1 MQGRRTPL
9 AADERDTSPSGI
21 KEEYALTTD
30 PDARLQKLIHRLKS
44 ADYVKRIHAV
54 LLLGRMGAGVRAAV
68 PTLLEL
74 LQVESVQDRRLA
86 AWTLGYLG
94 QGAVEA
100 IPALLVA
107 VQDTNE
113 GVRKMAREAVEKI
126 SPSGTQA
133 RSA

>member
-1 MQGRRTPL
+1 M
-9 AADERDTSPSGI
+9 
-21 KEEYALTTD
+21 TTD
-30 PDARLQKLIHRLKS
+30 PDRRLQKLIRRLRS
-44 ADYVKRIHAV
+44 PDDVKRIHAG
-54 LLLGRMGAGVRAAV
+54 LLLGRMGPGAIEAV

-74 LQVESVQDRRLA
+74 LQDASVQNRKLA
-86 AWTLGYLG
+86 AWTLGAIG

-113 GVRKMAREAVEKI
+113 GVRKMVREALDKI

-133 RSA
+133 RAA